1 MADMEPTGATDP
13 EIMKRLGERLRA
25 LRRSRSLSMVEVAE
39 RTGLSRK
46 TVARAE
52 AGDNPTLATL
62 LQLLRTY
69 GRLEALESFIPETEV
84 SPMEL
89 LREAKKSRG

>member
-1 MADMEPTGATDP
+1 MDLTNATDP
-13 EIMKRLGERLRA
+13 EIMARLGTRLRA
-25 LRRSRSLSMVEVAE
+25 LRRSCSLSMVEVAE

-62 LQLLRTY
+62 IQLLRAY
-69 GRLEALESFIPETEV
+69 GRVGALDDFIPETV
-84 SPMEL
+84 ISPMDL
-89 LREAKKSRG
+89 LRQAKKSRG